1 MSELLTGFCPNCGNK
16 LVYAKNESTVM
27 CNACDS
33 IISVSEFTNN
43 SSSVGGEG
51 VGAIATMPAMMMGF
65 DNPESGVIFIENF
78 FENYDW
84 IGYAIDTDIAIPEI
98 AEVVKNNKMKNGA
111 CAISWYLDYKA
122 LAYPVRK
129 KIEGLAQHQQ
139 EMGKLYNPVD
149 STEALTLFDSYRNI
163 CAALKKA
170 EKDIFKQL
178 ETAISYAQK
187 TKLDADKLNEITNDI
202 ADLKK
207 LFANEVVAVKE
218 ITEIPAY
225 VEASKA
231 ASRVIAAQ
239 LAEKGINAEEIYAE
253 AVAKYNDG
261 TPNKNAALVLFE
273 QVRGYEDSANYI
285 KKINQYFSFN
295 EEVYRA
301 FGKHFIYK
309 EEDYAPTLD
318 LKELKAK
325 GCNFLQKK
333 KKAAATP
340 AEDAPQ
346 AVKALSLYEVVD
358 GLPAKEATIKG
369 ITKIL
374 TCYGSRLYY
383 IKSNAGIHC
392 FDIYSR
398 TETCI
403 CKGDDADFTNDKGKL
418 ECKIM
423 SNGSSFYMV
432 KLFKE
437 EKVAEIAK
445 KGCAMF
451 KKKSKTPAAP
461 QEDHKLNPY
470 CVVVVDMKSNT
481 CKSVIKEMVEFERN
495 YGDKIFY
502 YYAYKPEV
510 VKSGCLSKF
519 KKVEEPETKKRLMV
533 CDMIKGTSK
542 EISEDCQLHTVC
554 GDNIIYSMWKPNQ
567 YNKDLHAFNIETD
580 EDVLIEK
587 NVYNFYK
594 VIEGK
599 VYYTVG
605 NATYSP
611 LVRNEIDGSN
621 RIEIMPNIRR
631 ILFERGGWLYV
642 QKGTGRNSLLA
653 KISSDGKDVV
663 IICTQFADDVRFEGN
678 YLYYLDT
685 YNHLRVVRVD
695 GKFNRKLAENVTKIF
710 PCEAGLYYTR
720 QETVANGESALS
732 LYLMDNN
739 GRNIKKMVFNV
750 DTVQNDPTT
759 NTLYHS
765 KTENVRFKVYAPK
778 QEDKATYEF
787 HKITKYSILDKA
799 TGISKQFLTLG
810 WPSSE
815 TKSGCLKKKNVSMIY
830 EEAPIRPTYERES
843 IADTTDTDEIA
854 VEAPA
859 TLKLPGCIPESS
871 GCAKFLKKIPVG
883 GKGNLPNKGGLQS
896 AKAKLSSLKLG
907 KAKKSSKPTAS
918 KNSAKLDPKVLALT
932 LMAFVFLAIG
942 VSMFTR
948 SLNAHKYGYGL
959 PPFLSILC
967 IVAGGVL
974 AVLGLAIMGI
984 LPIRALKGKKL
995 TAVLYILAAIMWL
1008 LAGVWNIGDL
1018 FGGHSSGGDKPAQG
1032 AETVQVDNYFW
1043 TDLES
1048 NNVRY
1053 YSIYIEEDGNY
1064 VFDFTDVSNTITLE
1078 INSIGVQEYI
1088 YSDHQVKVYL
1098 YSGTHTF
1105 ALSSNYYDGIGLK
1118 ISKFAFAEN
1127 AIDVMNDMSSSTI
1140 MTGYRRTTNSNNGA
1154 TWYKFTAPAS
1164 ATYSFSLDSYN
1175 TNQEMIIYTN
1185 GSQNGSTYRN
1195 DQTITMYSGDTIYIE
1210 VYNAKYLTI
1219 RGAEMA
1225 DFDDNASLISAR
1237 SAYDDYQTSA
1247 SVSLYSNNL
1256 YKFVAPTSD
1265 WYNFSLDSYSNAYLI
1280 IYQDGDKIGEK
1291 STYSTDIVMEQGEA
1305 IYVEVCGVNDY
1316 SDTVYLTVDGDGM
1329 SPDDAI
1335 VMSTGSTYTATVE
1348 AGGYVWF
1355 KTSSSLDCYNYTYW
1369 FEISGSNSG
1378 YKDATVYYE
1387 NNYGSYSSDTSG
1399 QTYSSDMSVT
1409 LPTTDYQRIY
1419 YIRIYC
1425 AEATEITVSYDYNY

>member
-1 MSELLTGFCPNCGNK
+1 MSELLTGLCPNCGTK
-16 LVYAKNESTVM
+16 LVYTKNESSVM

-33 IISVSEFTNN
+33 IISVSDFTGKA
-43 SSSVGGEG
+43 SGVGSEG
-51 VGAIATMPAMMMGF
+51 VGVTAMMPAMMMGF

-149 STEALTLFDSYRNI
+149 PTEALTLFDSYRNV
-163 CAALKKA
+163 CTALKNA

-187 TKLDADKLNEITNDI
+187 TKLEADKLNEITNDI

-207 LFANEVVAVKE
+207 LFASAVVEVKE

-239 LAEKGINAEEIYAE
+239 LAEKGINAQEIYEE

-273 QVRGYEDSANYI
+273 QVRGYEDSVSYI

-309 EEDYAPTLD
+309 EEDYTPTLD

-333 KKAAATP
+333 KKAAAP

-346 AVKALSLYEVVD
+346 AVRALSLYEVVD
-358 GLPAKEATIKG
+358 GLPAKESTIKG

-392 FDIYSR
+392 FDVYSR

-403 CKGDDADFTNDKGKL
+403 CKGDDVDFLNDKGNL

-432 KLFKE
+432 KKYTE
-437 EKVAEIAK
+437 EKIAEIAK

-461 QEDHKLNPY
+461 QEDHTLNPY
-470 CVVVVDMKSNT
+470 CVMVVDMKSNT

-533 CDMIKGTSK
+533 CDMIKGTNK

-567 YNKDLHAFNIETD
+567 YNKDLHAFNLETD

-871 GCAKFLKKIPVG
+871 GCAKLLKKVPVG

-907 KAKKSSKPTAS
+907 KGKKSSKPTAS
-918 KNSAKLDPKVLALT
+918 KKSSAKLDPKVLALT

-967 IVAGGVL
+967 IVAGGVF

-1008 LAGVWNIGDL
+1008 LAGVWNIGGL

-1032 AETVQVDNYFW
+1032 TERVQVDNYFS
-1043 TDLES
+1043 TYIEADQTKYFT
-1048 NNVRY
+1048 V
-1053 YSIYIEEDGNY
+1053 YIEEDSNYTFDFRYIYNTVVFEIDEVGFQKYVDSDSKVKVFLYRGEHTFSLAYDYYDCSGEVGVEISKY
-1064 VFDFTDVSNTITLE
+1064 VF
-1078 INSIGVQEYI
+1078 
-1088 YSDHQVKVYL
+1088 
-1098 YSGTHTF
+1098 
-1105 ALSSNYYDGIGLK
+1105 
-1118 ISKFAFAEN
+1118 AEG
-1127 AIDVMNDMSSSTI
+1127 AIDVMEDMNNSAI
-1140 MTGYRRTTNSNNGA
+1140 KTGYKKVIDSSGS
-1154 TWYKFTAPAS
+1154 TWFKFTAPET
-1164 ATYSFSLDSYN
+1164 ATYYFSLDSYN
-1175 TNQEMIIYTN
+1175 
-1185 GSQNGSTYRN
+1185 N
-1195 DQTITMYSGDTIYIE
+1195 DQQMDFYVNTENNPQTVAYTHSVYMGSGNTIYIE
-1210 VYNAKYLTI
+1210 VFNANYFMIQGAGLADFEENAEILTA
-1219 RGAEMA
+1219 RGAN
-1225 DFDDNASLISAR
+1225 DSYQKNVTISN
-1237 SAYDDYQTSA
+1237 
-1247 SVSLYSNNL
+1247 YSGNL
-1256 YKFVAPTSD
+1256 YKFVAPYDD
-1265 WYNFSLDSYSNAYLI
+1265 WYTFSLDNYSNTYFAFYENGNVVADTYGYDRQI
-1280 IYQDGDKIGEK
+1280 SMNRGDE
-1291 STYSTDIVMEQGEA
+1291 
-1305 IYVEVCGVNDY
+1305 IYVEVRGIGTYSGSVNL
-1316 SDTVYLTVDGDGM
+1316 SVDGDGM
-1329 SPDDAI
+1329 SPADAI
-1335 VMSTGSTYTATVE
+1335 VMYTNNSREVTVDAGSYVWLKTGSSITNSGTIYASKNDSSYMIIELYYYEYGTYHSVRTNNGPYSELSIMPNDYTDREYYVYVYCSTAT
-1348 AGGYVWF
+1348 
-1355 KTSSSLDCYNYTYW
+1355 TLTL
-1369 FEISGSNSG
+1369 
-1378 YKDATVYYE
+1378 YYE
-1387 NNYGSYSSDTSG
+1387 TH
-1399 QTYSSDMSVT
+1399 
-1409 LPTTDYQRIY
+1409 
-1419 YIRIYC
+1419 
-1425 AEATEITVSYDYNY
+1425 